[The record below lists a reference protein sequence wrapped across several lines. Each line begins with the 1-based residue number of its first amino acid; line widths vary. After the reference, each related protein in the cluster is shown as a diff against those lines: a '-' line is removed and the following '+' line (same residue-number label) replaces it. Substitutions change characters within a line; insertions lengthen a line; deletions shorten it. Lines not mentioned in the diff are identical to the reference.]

1 MMLGASEGHRRG
13 ENERSLG
20 QAQLRSGT
28 GVVLTVSPPS
38 PGSAW
43 LRNSCSIV
51 TLG

>member
-1 MMLGASEGHRRG
+1 MMLGASEGHRRE
-13 ENERSLG
+13 ENERRVG

-28 GVVLTVSPPS
+28 GVVLIVSHPS

-43 LRNSCSIV
+43 LRNSCCIV